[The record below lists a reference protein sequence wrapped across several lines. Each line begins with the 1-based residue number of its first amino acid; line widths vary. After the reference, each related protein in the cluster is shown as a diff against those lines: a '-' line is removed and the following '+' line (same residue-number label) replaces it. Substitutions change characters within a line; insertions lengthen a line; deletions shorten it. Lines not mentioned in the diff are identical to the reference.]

1 MPKKALLLLAL
12 SLQPALCLAA
22 APPCLNL
29 TPVQNPVIAYKLR
42 GNICEGFYQASVSA
56 GSLDLVS
63 LLHGQLTFTPGQ
75 NTPLCITSPDVHKQA
90 IHVQAV
96 GIPLKTYYRL
106 DAVLQPGGTLNWPL
120 NIVNGMSVRPEQIGL
135 FGQLADDKD
144 SYVPLA
150 VTGAAAAP
158 AAPLNLILRS
168 SVDVSIVKWRQNA
181 MRGTQCDLSQSEWQ
195 SITPDFG
202 GRFFAGQPIALSLP
216 QQQNNFCIEF
226 AAQNADFA
234 DWLKLLLKIRM
245 NG

>member
-1 MPKKALLLLAL
+1 MLKKALLLLAL
-12 SLQPALCLAA
+12 SLQPALCLAQN
-22 APPCLNL
+22 PPCLNL
-29 TPVQNPVIAYKLR
+29 TPVANPVIAYTLR
-42 GNICEGFYQASVSA
+42 GNLCEGFYQASVSA

-75 NTPLCITSPDVHKQA
+75 NTPLRITSPDVHQQA

-96 GIPLKTYYRL
+96 GIPLRTYYRL
-106 DAVLQPGGTLNWPL
+106 DALLQPGGTLDWPL
-120 NIVNGMSVRPEQIGL
+120 NIVNGMSVRPDQIGL
-135 FGQLADDKD
+135 FGQLANDEG

-150 VTGAAAAP
+150 VTGATAAP

-168 SVDVSIVKWRQNA
+168 SVDVSVVRWRHNV
-181 MRGTQCDLSQSEWQ
+181 MRGMQCDLSQSDWQ
-195 SITPDFG
+195 SIAPSSG

-216 QQQNNFCIEF
+216 PQQNNFCIEF

-234 DWLKLLLKIRM
+234 NFLKLLLNIRM